1 MAERADVFRARAN
14 RAEATIATLTKE
26 LEEAKVALGV
36 ACGLDHPDALRT
48 QLKEVVEGLK
58 KYGKHKYDC
67 EWVIYSDP
75 THQWSCTCGF
85 DALLKRL
92 EE

>member
-1 MAERADVFRARAN
+1 MLDCPKCFSQYNCDCDIPLDEPLNPAAECESQAHHF
-14 RAEATIATLTKE
+14 T
-26 LEEAKVALGV
+26 
-36 ACGLDHPDALRT
+36 DALRT
-48 QLKEVVEGLK
+48 QLKEAVEGLK

-92 EE
+92 DG